1 MESVKEKVK
10 SEIIIDHVIPVDILD
25 DLGSRFI
32 INVPEEERKD
42 LVRICFQIEL
52 AHWHYLDFYCKQ
64 EDCNLKPCGMKEF
77 ATHMFKHVPA
87 LRPHAKE
94 VDSILSS
101 WREYKM
107 AVPTFGAIILNKE
120 LTHVLLVQS
129 FFARSSWGFPKGK
142 VNCEEDPVKC
152 AVREVLE
159 ETGFDIKDYIDPE
172 EYIESNF
179 YDQMVRLYVICGV
192 SMDTT
197 FKPRTR
203 NEIKAVE
210 WFPISDLPTSK
221 KDMTPKL
228 KMGVNPNSF
237 FMVVPFLK
245 RLRRWIFDK
254 QHSSSNNIPRRAR
267 HRSMGDVNE
276 SSISAMVSPNGR
288 RLVDSPDNLSKNGR
302 KQSQNQLMQSLPLGN
317 DISNKFSELI
327 TSFTQ
332 HNASD
337 NLKMAIFVKVPVY
350 CFHTFS
356 IIIDGEDEKPDCG
369 TMRPLTNWERS
380 SWVFPFY
387 FAHSCTIQALGG
399 CSAVQLIVDGTM
411 ATTDRCRFIRSRYM
425 SYRLPK
431 LGFKSI
437 DLILKP
443 NVAKCPDLNFWKPR
457 TASTVPLGLPLN

>member
-1 MESVKEKVK
+1 MDSGKEKVK
-10 SEIIIDHVIPVDILD
+10 SEIIVDHVIPIDILD

-42 LVRICFQIEL
+42 LVRLCFQIEL
-52 AHWHYLDFYCKQ
+52 AHWYYLDFICKQ
-64 EDCNLKPCGMKEF
+64 EDYNLKTCGMKEF
-77 ATHMFKHVPA
+77 ARHMFKHVPA
-87 LRPHAKE
+87 LQPHAEE

-107 AVPTFGAIILNKE
+107 AVPTFGAIILNE
-120 LTHVLLVQS
+120 QLTHVLLVQS
-129 FFARSSWGFPKGK
+129 YFARSSWGFPKGK
-142 VNCEEDPVKC
+142 VNFEEDPAKC

-159 ETGFDIKDYIDPE
+159 ETGFDISRYIDPE

-179 YDQMVRLYVICGV
+179 YDQMIRLYVICGV

-254 QHSSSNNIPRRAR
+254 QHSSSSSNVPRRTR

-276 SSISAMVSPNGR
+276 SAISAMVSPSGR
-288 RLVDSPDNLSKNGR
+288 KQKVDSPDNLSKNGR
-302 KQSQNQLMQSLPLGN
+302 KHSQNQLMHTLPMELRELQISSSTRQVNNSSPLNARAKQEKSAKQSSKRKLFVNSPVIPDPAVLAVLPGP
-317 DISNKFSELI
+317 
-327 TSFTQ
+327 TQ
-332 HNASD
+332 ANAVRKSPLTTAQPKKTRAV
-337 NLKMAIFVKVPVY
+337 NNSKNNNNSSSAQSRGKPS
-350 CFHTFS
+350 HTF
-356 IIIDGEDEKPDCG
+356 EAV
-369 TMRPLTNWERS
+369 
-380 SWVFPFY
+380 SW
-387 FAHSCTIQALGG
+387 
-399 CSAVQLIVDGTM
+399 
-411 ATTDRCRFIRSRYM
+411 
-425 SYRLPK
+425 
-431 LGFKSI
+431 
-437 DLILKP
+437 
-443 NVAKCPDLNFWKPR
+443 LNFKFDR
-457 TASTVPLGLPLN
+457 EDLLRVFSVY